1 VVAIYP
7 AALTGYLT
15 ACDAS
20 SPSMDA
26 QSRARAWTGADL
38 AEHEPALRYTAANL
52 CRRRWDTDDLVQDTF
67 ERALK
72 FLAAGHPAPTHMKAW
87 LLSILRNAFIDRVRK
102 KVIPH
107 EPVDDQPA
115 PEIEAEPAWAAL
127 SVDDIR
133 AGLARLDDDV
143 RRVFELHY
151 LDGLRYREIAKRL
164 GMPENTVAS
173 KLFRARKLLRNELD
187 GGDER

>member
-1 VVAIYP
+1 
-7 AALTGYLT
+7 
-15 ACDAS
+15 
-20 SPSMDA
+20 
-26 QSRARAWTGADL
+26 
-38 AEHEPALRYTAANL
+38 
-52 CRRRWDTDDLVQDTF
+52 
-67 ERALK
+67 
-72 FLAAGHPAPTHMKAW
+72 
-87 LLSILRNAFIDRVRK
+87 VRK

-107 EPVDDQPA
+107 EPIDDQPA

-151 LDGLRYREIAKRL
+151 LDGLRYREIAQRL

-173 KLFRARKLLRNELD
+173 KLFRARKLLRNQLD
-187 GGDER
+187 GGDQR